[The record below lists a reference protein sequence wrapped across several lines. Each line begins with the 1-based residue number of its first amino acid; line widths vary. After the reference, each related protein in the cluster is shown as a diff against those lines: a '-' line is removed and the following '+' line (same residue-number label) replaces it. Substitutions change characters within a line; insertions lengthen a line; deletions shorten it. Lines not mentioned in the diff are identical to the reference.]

1 MKILNEAGL
10 AYLWQ
15 KIKSFVQNKISND
28 TDIDDKIN
36 NTYSAALIEDLLTD
50 KISVGD
56 NISDLNNDAGYKT
69 ESEIR
74 TIVEDVI
81 GTALEGSY

>member
-10 AYLWQ
+10 TYLWQ
-15 KIKSFVQNKISND
+15 KIKSFVQNKISNAAN
-28 TDIDDKIN
+28 IDDKIN

-50 KISVGD
+50 KVSVGD

>member
-15 KIKSFVQNKISND
+15 KIKSFVQNKISNV